1 MNKGRFLATV
11 LAVVTACT
19 SLDTVAFAIEGSDG
33 VVAPKGYEGSGI
45 YDTPYAPHTHTDLKT
60 FTDGYGRR
68 FYDRLDFL
76 NVDTALLLEY
86 DSLNRSDADREFN
99 GNTEDFP
106 FAVYDSFVGSNGELW
121 VNFLD
126 KLNVPNRTPDSYLVY
141 VNVDAPTLGTV
152 DYHRQVDTKYT
163 NGEAFIVKDAGVPS
177 VVLKDY
183 TGKDGSLIESKRVI
197 FEDVQPQIIDS
208 RTMLPIRAIAEELGF
223 EASWDEETQSVS
235 LMGTFS
241 TVNGNKPYASNLQFK
256 RTVDLF
262 NSFPDNT
269 FKEKHKAVKAI
280 AVPFTA
286 EDEDLL
292 RLQNADRTIL
302 LERFDIGSSDAI
314 VRVAKYGDSTDFEGT
329 YALDVPAMI
338 VDGRTL
344 IPLRA
349 VGEMLGLDV
358 SWDDLSKTVT
368 LSAKSDTVKIHIN

>member
-1 MNKGRFLATV
+1 MNKRRFLATV

-19 SLDTVAFAIEGSDG
+19 SLGTVAFAIESPDG
-33 VVAPKGYEGSGI
+33 VVAPNGYEGSGI
-45 YDTPYAPHTHTDLKT
+45 YDTPYAPNTHTDLKT

-68 FYDRLDFL
+68 FYDRLSFL

-106 FAVYDSFVGSNGELW
+106 FAVYDSFVDSNGELW

-126 KLNVPNRTPDSYLVY
+126 KLNVPNRTPDNYLVY

-152 DYHRQVDTKYT
+152 DYSRQVDTKYT

-183 TGKDGSLIESKRVI
+183 TGKDGSCIESKRVI
-197 FEDVQPQIIDS
+197 FEDVQPQIING

-235 LMGTFS
+235 LVGTFS

-269 FKEKHKAVKAI
+269 FEEKYKTVKAVD
-280 AVPFTA
+280 VPFTA

-292 RLQNADRTIL
+292 RLQNADRAIL
-302 LERFDIGSSDAI
+302 LERFVIGSSDAI
-314 VRVAKYGDSTDFEGT
+314 VRVAKYGDSTDFKGV